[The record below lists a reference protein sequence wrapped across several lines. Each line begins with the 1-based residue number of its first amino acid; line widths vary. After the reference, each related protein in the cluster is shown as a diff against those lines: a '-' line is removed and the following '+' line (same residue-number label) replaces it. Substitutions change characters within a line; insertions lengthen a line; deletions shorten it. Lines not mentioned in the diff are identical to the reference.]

1 MRASLAAAHWQTRS
15 LAPHVVADETASEMQ
30 VVAQLGITACERPAR
45 ARRATAVNEYCML
58 TVGGLTSLPLNE

>member
-1 MRASLAAAHWQTRS
+1 
-15 LAPHVVADETASEMQ
+15 VVADETASEMQ